1 MTQSKKLEKNQ
12 TIEFRITEIKKIS
25 YFQNDFSVYGL
36 VKSDISKG
44 EVSLSINFQLVEE
57 VESVAVY
64 VNTNFSVNKD
74 EKRIELF
81 GIETIHTFAIRNIK
95 NKFYDEKYKN
105 YDIPDNIL
113 LTFLNMSVSGTRGML
128 VALCSNPAYSNIILP
143 IINPFDLLNAY
154 KEKNKKALLQSP
166 GTNRIVRGKSEEK
179 IGK

>member
-105 YDIPDNIL
+105 YDIPYFINVFEHVCLWNPRYACGFVFKSCL
-113 LTFLNMSVSGTRGML
+113 LKYHSS
-128 VALCSNPAYSNIILP
+128 Y
-143 IINPFDLLNAY
+143 Y
-154 KEKNKKALLQSP
+154 
-166 GTNRIVRGKSEEK
+166 
-179 IGK
+179 